1 MWPNQLLLL
10 LGLTTMA
17 ALAASAVAAQN
28 GYYEPTRLMTGD
40 VEPMSPQAGQA
51 PQAEKLPTPLPMYS
65 FQQAIDDETKLRQ
78 ILRSMRDDLIEELP
92 IGQLIDQIRQG
103 DGRSRENISR
113 GLTGLGGIF
122 GHALLKA
129 AEAKSPAGMFEPDLK
144 IIIDARGHID
154 GYFFDHQDKGGYLN
168 VTTQITIGMP
178 NGTVDIDRFRYE
190 VGIGDNVF
198 QVLGKNTAD
207 PNNVFPGGDI
217 PVNAQTAAP
226 FNYKLW
232 AKGVLIKVERLWVD
246 HDDDGFF
253 EPNERVMMRDH
264 GDWRDNYRHLLL
276 PDSEACIDMMFLF
289 YPPETLPPG
298 AAPPYYCLGRC
309 KNPPLINTK

>member
-1 MWPNQLLLL
+1 MRPNQMLIL
-10 LGLTTMA
+10 LGLTTVI
-17 ALAASAVAAQN
+17 ALAASATSAQN
-28 GYYEPTRLMTGD
+28 GYYEPSRLMTGD
-40 VEPMSPQAGQA
+40 VEPISPLAGQA
-51 PQAEKLPTPLPMYS
+51 EKSPTTLPMYS
-65 FQQAIDDETKLRQ
+65 FQEAIDDETKLRQ
-78 ILRSMRDDLIEELP
+78 ILRSMREDLIEDLP
-92 IGQLIDQIRQG
+92 LGQMIGLIREG

-122 GHALLKA
+122 GHALLNA
-129 AEAKSPAGMFEPDLK
+129 AEAKSPAGMFDAALK
-144 IIIDARGHID
+144 ITIDSRGHID
-154 GYFFDHQDKGGYLN
+154 GYFFDHENKGGYLN

-178 NGTVDIDRFRYE
+178 NGNVDVDRFRYE
-190 VGIGDNVF
+190 VAIGANVF
-198 QVLGKNTAD
+198 QVLGKNATD
-207 PNNVFPGGDI
+207 PNNVFPGSDI

-264 GDWRDNYRHLLL
+264 GDWRDNYRNLLL
-276 PDSEACIDMMFLF
+276 PDPEACIDMMFLH

-298 AAPPYYCLGRC
+298 AAPPFYCLGRC